1 MAEAMQPHNDK
12 PVGATTIAPG
22 VLFTI
27 ARLTA
32 LSVPGVVALAP
43 LPGVGRVMRKG
54 GNVGV
59 LLEIH
64 DQHVTVELHLIL
76 AANTNVRTVC
86 RAVQADVTQ
95 AIEQMVGMPVDRV
108 DVHVQDIDFSA
119 PDE

>member
-43 LPGVGRVMRKG
+43 VPGVGRVMRKG

-59 LLEIH
+59 LLEVH

-76 AANTNVRTVC
+76 ASNTNVRTVC

-108 DVHVQDIDFSA
+108 DVHVQDIDFST

>member
-1 MAEAMQPHNDK
+1 MAEGMQPYNDK
-12 PVGATTIAPG
+12 PGGATSIAPG

-43 LPGVGRVMRKG
+43 VPGVGRVMRRG
-54 GNVGV
+54 GNLGV
-59 LLEIH
+59 LLDVH
-64 DQHVTVELHLIL
+64 DQRVTVELHLIL

-86 RAVQADVTQ
+86 RAVQADVAQ

-119 PDE
+119 PSG

>member
-1 MAEAMQPHNDK
+1 MAESMQPSSDA
-12 PVGATTIAPG
+12 PVGTTTIAPG

-43 LPGVGRVMRKG
+43 VPGVGRVVRRG

-59 LLEIH
+59 LLDVR
-64 DQHVTVELHLIL
+64 DQRVTVELHLIL
-76 AANTNVRTVC
+76 ASNTHVRTVC
-86 RAVQADVTQ
+86 RAVQAEVSQ

-119 PDE
+119 PAE